1 MGEFD
6 LIKRYFERPQNNA
19 DDFVQLSIGDD
30 CALVSIPPDCQLAI
44 TTDTMTEN
52 THFLPDISAEDLAYK
67 AIVTNLS
74 DLAAMGAQPKWIS
87 LALTLPKINEEWLSA
102 FSQSLINTLRDYNV
116 TLIGGDTTKGTR
128 AITITAQGF
137 VEKGKAL
144 CRHQAKAGDLIYVSG
159 TLGDSAAGL
168 QLILAG
174 ELKGKSALDIDR
186 AFLLHR
192 HFRPTPRV
200 ALGRALVGIAN
211 AAIDLSDG
219 LLSDLGHIL
228 KRSQCGAEIELAAL
242 PLSSSILRLFS
253 RDQAE
258 RFALSGG
265 EDYELCFTVPVENK
279 EKLEL
284 TLKNLKLPCACI
296 GRIVTAQTRG
306 GFALNFLR
314 HGEAVQLAPMSG
326 FDHFKDEHYE

>member
-67 AIVTNLS
+67 AIATNLS

-87 LALTLPKINEEWLSA
+87 LALTLPETNEEWLSA

-144 CRHQAKAGDLIYVSG
+144 CRHQAKAGDLIFYGNGSSVNHVAVYMGNGKVIHASNERNG
-159 TLGDSAAGL
+159 IMISRWNYRPPVVIKNMIGD
-168 QLILAG
+168 
-174 ELKGKSALDIDR
+174 
-186 AFLLHR
+186 
-192 HFRPTPRV
+192 
-200 ALGRALVGIAN
+200 
-211 AAIDLSDG
+211 
-219 LLSDLGHIL
+219 
-228 KRSQCGAEIELAAL
+228 
-242 PLSSSILRLFS
+242 
-253 RDQAE
+253 
-258 RFALSGG
+258 
-265 EDYELCFTVPVENK
+265 
-279 EKLEL
+279 
-284 TLKNLKLPCACI
+284 
-296 GRIVTAQTRG
+296 
-306 GFALNFLR
+306 
-314 HGEAVQLAPMSG
+314 
-326 FDHFKDEHYE
+326 